1 MLKLQNGTLQNFLDR
16 LADELKSENEN
27 REYENLSEDDKYQIL
42 NIPFLISSLWEA
54 FRAESNTYSD
64 FIKCL
69 NESYDYQI
77 RITEPDNDYYGIC
90 KAIVIFSTSG
100 TKWISEVYQYEIDFL
115 YDPRDWGY
123 CECTPDMTDYREDKH
138 CCGHGCDWWAPAF
151 EIRKSYIMG
160 RHSWN
165 GDEHDYWDF
174 EDEFYADDKELADKK
189 AEEDKARMI
198 KELKS
203 RIEADS
209 KKLAELEGVNDK

>member
-1 MLKLQNGTLQNFLDR
+1 MLKLENETLQRFLE
-16 LADELKSENEN
+16 ELTDVLKAENED
-27 REYENLSEDDKYQIL
+27 REYENKSEDDRYSIL
-42 NIPFLISSLWEA
+42 NIPFIVSSLWEA
-54 FRAESNTYSD
+54 FKAEPNTYSD

-77 RITEPDNDYYGIC
+77 LITEPDNDYYGIC

-100 TKWISEVYQYEIDFL
+100 TEWISEDYQYEIDFL

-123 CECTPDMTDYREDKH
+123 CKCTPDMPDYREDKH

-151 EIRKSYIMG
+151 EIRKSFKIG
-160 RHSWN
+160 NHSWN

-174 EDEFYADDKELADKK
+174 EDEFYTDDKELADKK

-209 KKLAELEGVNDK
+209 KKLVELEGI